1 MPIQRKE
8 ERQRVRGQE
17 VADRLRKLQ
26 GRKEAGLV
34 ADKARGPASPLG
46 QGMGA
51 KKMKEKGR

>member
-8 ERQRVRGQE
+8 EHQRVRGQE

-34 ADKARGPASPLG
+34 ADRTRGPASPLG
-46 QGMGA
+46 GR
-51 KKMKEKGR
+51 KKPEGGKR